1 MSTFFSSFGSKTI
14 VTLLFFGFLV
24 STFPVK
30 ALEPEPH
37 PLDTFLTNVL
47 NFKKPTGIRGT
58 LRYVDRERQTIWL
71 NWEERSD
78 ERPLFE
84 TGWLLVPGDAALEV
98 HPTDPSQFEKLRQIP
113 KGTAIEMVIQFDQEG
128 NRRILS
134 FQDLSLPPKV
144 PL

>member
-1 MSTFFSSFGSKTI
+1 MSAFFYSYSSMSIG
-14 VTLLFFGFLV
+14 TLLLFGLLI
-24 STFPVK
+24 SAFPVK
-30 ALEPEPH
+30 ALEPEPY
-37 PLDTFLTNVL
+37 PLDTFLTNIL
-47 NFKKPTGIRGT
+47 NFKQPTRIRGT

-84 TGWLLVPGDAALEV
+84 TGWLLVPGDVALEV
-98 HPTDPSQFEKLRQIP
+98 HPTDPSQFEKLQQIP
-113 KGTAIEMVIQFDQEG
+113 QGTAIEMVIQLDPER

-134 FQDLSLPPKV
+134 YQDLSLV